1 VEVNIS
7 EYLNYLIALSKQKF
21 CLQVS

>member
-7 EYLNYLIALSKQKF
+7 EYLNYLIALSKQKL